1 MRHRRPPRHAAWS
14 IDRYSVPENFN
25 QMIGRR
31 RSMPVTARPGRS
43 IFRIAAAGVVNGADS
58 IAIKSAGLCLRG
70 NEKSMCCKYERAAG
84 STLLRADPVV
94 KRDPL
99 GMFRNLSRHLR
110 RRARTGARFCLS
122 SGGATAVEFALIA
135 PPFLALLIGILQMTS
150 FLFAQQAL
158 QTAAVAAGRLILTGQ
173 VQNASLTQSQFTTDD
188 VCPLLPALFTCSN
201 LYVSVQS
208 YSDFGDASTAIPSLT
223 ISSSGTVSGTGSYS
237 LGGPGE
243 VMVLQL
249 VYPWKII
256 TGPLGALLPNF
267 SNGYAEIMG
276 ITAFRVEPY

>member
-1 MRHRRPPRHAAWS
+1 M
-14 IDRYSVPENFN
+14 
-25 QMIGRR
+25 
-31 RSMPVTARPGRS
+31 
-43 IFRIAAAGVVNGADS
+43 
-58 IAIKSAGLCLRG
+58 
-70 NEKSMCCKYERAAG
+70 NEAAG
-84 STLLRADPVV
+84 STLLRADPAI
-94 KRDPL
+94 KRDSP

-110 RRARTGARFCLS
+110 RRTRTVARFCLS
-122 SGGATAVEFALIA
+122 RGGTTAVEFAFIA
-135 PPFLALLIGILQMTS
+135 PPFLALLIAILQLAS

-158 QTAAVAAGRLILTGQ
+158 QTATTAAGRLILTGQ
-173 VQNASLTQSQFTTDD
+173 VQNANLTQTLFKTND

-201 LYVSVQS
+201 LYVNVQS
-208 YSDFGDASTAIPSLT
+208 YNDFGAASTTIPTLS
-223 ISSSGTVSGTGSYS
+223 ISSSGTVSSTGAYS

-267 SNGYAEIMG
+267 SNGYSEIMG